1 MSLGA
6 LDPEH
11 CWHALCAREARSD
24 FVYAVLT
31 TGIFC
36 RPGCPSRRP
45 RREHVLFL
53 ADAAAALAAGFRPC
67 RRCAPQGAGA
77 PAWFAQACRLLETE
91 PELDLDAVARRCGV
105 GRSTLHRSF
114 RRHLGLA
121 PGAWRRAAAARRL
134 GTALGAERTVSGAI
148 ERAGYR
154 QPSTAY
160 GAGRVRLG
168 AGPRALRD
176 GGGGLALTWA
186 RAATSL
192 GAVVVA
198 WTDEGLCLLEFL
210 EDGEEPAGRILG
222 RWPAARLRPAA
233 PDDAAR
239 IAAVVAA
246 LEEPRT
252 AAPLPLAVRGT
263 AFQER
268 VWAVLRGLRPGE
280 RISYGELA
288 RRTGDPRAVRAVA
301 RACGENPLAVLVP
314 CHRVVGSDGA
324 LRGYRWGLERKRRL
338 LAREAAEGGGP
349 AEAPKRRRARRGAS

>member
-1 MSLGA
+1 MSLEA
-6 LDPEH
+6 LDPER
-11 CWHALCAREARSD
+11 CWQALCAREARSD
-24 FVYAVLT
+24 FLYAVLT

-53 ADAAAALAAGFRPC
+53 ADPAAALAAGFRPC
-67 RRCAPQGAGA
+67 LRCAPHGGEA
-77 PAWFAQACRLLETE
+77 PAWFAEACRLLEAE
-91 PELDLDAVARRCGV
+91 PGLDLHAVARRCGV

-114 RRHLGLA
+114 LRHLGLA

-134 GTALGAERTVSGAI
+134 GVALGEESTVTGAI

-160 GAGRVRLG
+160 GAGRARLG

-176 GGGGLALTWA
+176 GGGGLVLTWS
-186 RAATSL
+186 RAASSL

-210 EDGEEPAGRILG
+210 EDGEEPAGRIRA
-222 RWPAARLRPAA
+222 RWPAARLVPAG
-233 PDDAAR
+233 PGDAAW
-239 IAAVVAA
+239 IAAVLAA
-246 LEEPRT
+246 LEEPR
-252 AAPLPLAVRGT
+252 AAAELPLAVRGT

-268 VWAVLRGLRPGE
+268 VWAALRALRPGE
-280 RISYGELA
+280 RVSYGELA

-301 RACGENPLAVLVP
+301 RACGENPVAVLVP

-324 LRGYRWGLERKRRL
+324 LRGYRWGLERKRAL
-338 LAREAAEGGGP
+338 LEREAAEGENPSGSR
-349 AEAPKRRRARRGAS
+349 KRRRARTGAS

>member
-1 MSLGA
+1 MSLEV

-11 CWHALCAREARSD
+11 CWHALCAREARAD

-53 ADAAAALAAGFRPC
+53 ADPAAAVTAGFRPC
-67 RRCAPQGAGA
+67 LRCAPQGDAA
-77 PAWFAQACRLLETE
+77 PAWFAEACRLLETE
-91 PELDLDAVARRCGV
+91 PELGLDAVARRCGV

-114 RRHLGLA
+114 LRHLGLA

-134 GTALGAERTVSGAI
+134 GAALGAEPTVTGAI

-160 GAGRVRLG
+160 GSGRARLG
-168 AGPRALRD
+168 AEPRTLRD
-176 GGGGLALTWA
+176 GGDGLVLTWA
-186 RAATSL
+186 RAASSL

-198 WTDEGLCLLEFL
+198 WTDEGLCQLEFL
-210 EDGEEPAGRILG
+210 EEGEDPAGRIRA
-222 RWPAARLRPAA
+222 RWPAARMVQAGPG
-233 PDDAAR
+233 DEAR

-246 LEEPRT
+246 LEEPR
-252 AAPLPLAVRGT
+252 AAAELPLAVRGT

-268 VWAVLRGLRPGE
+268 VWAALRSLRPGE

-288 RRTGDPRAVRAVA
+288 RRTDDPRAVRAVA
-301 RACGENPLAVLVP
+301 RACGENPVAVLVP

-324 LRGYRWGLERKRRL
+324 LRGYRWGLERKRAL
-338 LAREAAEGGGP
+338 LEREAAAGEGPSGTR
-349 AEAPKRRRARRGAS
+349 KRRRARTGAS